1 MYRIYIIVSNVND
14 RIEQNGLEQL
24 VHVFDSSIF
33 LLSLLLTLLIF
44 ETRSNNSSVIS
55 IRLIVLKKKFFLKFF
70 Y

>member
-1 MYRIYIIVSNVND
+1 MYRIYSRFNVND

-55 IRLIVLKKKFFLKFF
+55 IRLIVLKKKFFLKF